1 MDASQTNVTLRSLVQ
16 TARQR
21 LQAHYPA
28 PEAGALADAMCR
40 HLFGYSRTEV
50 VLYGDRTVP
59 DTAGWD
65 RMLEELLRDRPLAY
79 ITGETEFCGL
89 RLQVGPDV
97 LIPRP
102 ETEELVDWILKD
114 NPEGPEPQGLL
125 DIGTGSGCIAV
136 AVAVQ
141 RPAWR
146 VCACDVM
153 PGALETARRN
163 AGALHAG
170 VTCLHYDILS
180 DASFPSADSPFDIIV
195 SNPPYVTE
203 AQKAEM
209 QPNVLLYEPRT
220 ALFVP
225 DEDPAVFYRHI
236 ARFGRSH
243 LKPGGR
249 VYVEI
254 NETLPD
260 LTRQVFLDNG
270 FSDVRLRRDING
282 KWRML
287 RAGL

>member
-16 TARQR
+16 TAR
-21 LQAHYPA
+21 LQLQTHYPA

-50 VLYGDRTVP
+50 VLYGDRTVS
-59 DTAGWD
+59 DTAGWQQ
-65 RMLEELLRDRPLAY
+65 MLDELMRDRPLAY
-79 ITGETEFCGL
+79 ITGEAEFCGL
-89 RLQVGPDV
+89 RLHVGPDV

-102 ETEELVDWILKD
+102 ETEELVDWILRD
-114 NPEGPEPQGLL
+114 NPEGPTSRRML

-136 AVAVQ
+136 AVAVR
-141 RPAWR
+141 RPAWHI
-146 VCACDVM
+146 CACDVM
-153 PGALETARRN
+153 PGALATAARN
-163 AGALHAG
+163 AENLHADI
-170 VTCLHYDILS
+170 TCLSYDILS
-180 DASFPSADSPFDIIV
+180 DTPFPAADSLFDTIV

-209 QPNVLLYEPRT
+209 QPNVLLYEPHT
-220 ALFVP
+220 ALFVS
-225 DEDPAVFYRHI
+225 DGDPVVFYRHI

-270 FSDVRLRRDING
+270 FGDVRLRRDING